1 MATNRNSL
9 SQEQPASSSPSREE
23 PLLISADDLARLLQ
37 VSTRTLWRL
46 RSSGELLE
54 PVKIGGNT
62 RWRLSEVRQWIADG
76 CPPPRR

>member
-1 MATNRNSL
+1 MATNRHSL
-9 SQEQPASSSPSREE
+9 SREQAASSWLSREE

-46 RSSGELLE
+46 RSSGKLLE
-54 PVKIGGNT
+54 PIKIGGNT
-62 RWRLSEVRQWIADG
+62 RWRLDEVRQWIADG